1 VREWIEQAL
10 QTNWLKVKIRGE
22 GVDAEC
28 RRCRM
33 QIETVSQCGVLAQL
47 EYKARHDRMESLL
60 GIAQEIRSE

>member
-33 QIETVSQCGVLAQL
+33 QIEMAQL
-47 EYKARHDRMESLL
+47 EYKARHDRMGLRVYWELRKKYGVSK
-60 GIAQEIRSE
+60 SVN